1 MAFERQIYASGHRGA
16 MQEAS
21 GRPRDHGTS
30 LSLNATLQSL
40 GVDISRILHNAGN
53 AAFTTLLALQLLLE
67 PETKLPTPRM
77 KAPNGLAAMQR
88 GTNRSPSVPPAIAF
102 MPSTPVL
109 FPPMGRAV
117 TPSFPQSRS
126 GGLGPEGFQGYDPAA
141 VPLPRPSFLLGQR
154 SVSDHRMSSI
164 APNVALATGGRLPGR
179 ARVSS
184 MNDLAG
190 EVAVNE
196 MGQTF
201 KSMHVRSG
209 TMDSRT
215 STPQQ

>member
-1 MAFERQIYASGHRGA
+1 MAFERQLYASGHRGA

-21 GRPRDHGTS
+21 GRPRDHGSS

-109 FPPMGRAV
+109 FPPMGRVV

-126 GGLGPEGFQGYDPAA
+126 GGLGPEGFQGYDSAA